1 MRALQ
6 QFAGKS
12 LILMLVATSGLLIRG
27 VPTSGADPEPEKGP
41 RALLQV
47 VAHAPEVSF
56 TKDNESADYNRY
68 LQTQLARIKSRSVI
82 NAALQQPEVSQL
94 AAIRKQPDPVAWLE
108 QNLESINVN
117 GSELVQVSLSPRSGA
132 NGNDQAAII
141 NAIVSVYVQEVTGAE
156 GKRQAD
162 RREKLKKIRNTY
174 TDLLKERR
182 EHARRLT
189 EALGKPET
197 LSGVE
202 QSTLAHHRERLLD
215 QRFKL
220 RLDRAEAETLLGRRQ
235 NAANR
240 ESDAVRKEIAQLE
253 DRLAILTAHE
263 KVLQEEL
270 KEVSREQR
278 NSTSNALDLKEMNE
292 EVAQMEAAALTV
304 GSELEALNIAL
315 SAPPRVRV
323 IENATPPKQ

>member
-1 MRALQ
+1 MCP
-6 QFAGKS
+6 KW
-12 LILMLVATSGLLIRG
+12 
-27 VPTSGADPEPEKGP
+27 
-41 RALLQV
+41 
-47 VAHAPEVSF
+47 SF
-56 TKDNESADYNRY
+56 TNNGDKSEDYNRY

-82 NAALQQPEVSQL
+82 NAALQQPEISQL
-94 AAIRKQPDPVAWLE
+94 AAIRSQPDPVAWLE
-108 QNLESINVN
+108 QNLETINLN

-132 NGNDQAAII
+132 NGKDQAAII
-141 NAIVSVYVQEVTGAE
+141 NAIVSAYVEEVTDAE
-156 GKRQAD
+156 GKRQSNRHD
-162 RREKLKKIRNTY
+162 TLKKIKQKY
-174 TDLLKERR
+174 TEILRERR
-182 EHARRLT
+182 QHARRLS
-189 EALGKPET
+189 EAVET

-202 QSTLAHHRERLLD
+202 QSTLAHRHERLLD

-278 NSTSNALDLKEMNE
+278 SFTSNALDLKEMNE
-292 EVAQMEAAALTV
+292 ELAQMEEAARKV
-304 GSELEALNIAL
+304 GSEVEKLNIAL
-315 SAPPRVRV
+315 DAPPRVRV
-323 IENATPPKQ
+323 IDNAADTAPPKH